1 MVTIEQKLSLFSKL
15 LHRSMSD
22 KFTEEME
29 ILKREYEGKIQKN
42 KAAVDKEA
50 EDILSKS
57 RKRAEAEKTELNSKI
72 KVGMKK
78 EYMHV
83 KEKHFAVL
91 MEHLKAEIEYFIQSD
106 KYWEYISSLVKKM
119 EESGH
124 FSNSLIINMTKRD
137 QEKYTDDIKRELSK
151 SQQKDLSFK
160 MADDNIVGGFI
171 AEDPISNIRMDFSIE
186 ALLEDNKIFMM
197 QTLFQAIEAGEADG
211 I

>member
-1 MVTIEQKLSLFSKL
+1 MVTIEHKLSLFSKL
-15 LHRSMSD
+15 LHRSMND

-42 KAAVDKEA
+42 KAVVDKEA

-57 RKRAEAEKTELNSKI
+57 HKRAEAEKTELNSKI
-72 KVGMKK
+72 KVGMKR
-78 EYMHV
+78 EYMYV

-91 MEHLKAEIEYFIQSD
+91 LDHLKAEIEYFIQSD
-106 KYWEYISSLVKKM
+106 KYWDYISSLVKKM
-119 EESGH
+119 EESGQ